1 MIRSIA
7 GAFALATFITAIV
20 AIASIAESTAAQA
33 RPNTSRMTCA
43 AARSLV
49 TQQGAIVL
57 DTSSSRF
64 DRYVSSHAYCHS
76 DQITEPAFVP
86 TADDRQCFVGHTC
99 REIYGDR

>member
-1 MIRSIA
+1 MIRSI
-7 GAFALATFITAIV
+7 AFALATFTTAI

-86 TADDRQCFVGHTC
+86 TTDNQQCFVGHTC